1 MAKQDKQ
8 KPEHMLRITNRRA
21 THDYFIE
28 VKVECGVVLVGTEV
42 KSLRAG
48 LGQINDAFAQLRQ
61 GELYLV
67 NSYIDP
73 YTKAAIV
80 YNHEPRRERKL
91 LIHKRER
98 LKLEEEMETKGTTLI
113 PLAMYFKDG
122 KVKVEIGVGRGKQRH
137 DKREAIKRAEVDREI
152 KRAMTIRQ

>member
-1 MAKQDKQ
+1 MPKPEKQ
-8 KPEHMLRITNRRA
+8 KPEHLLRITNRRA

-28 VKVECGVVLVGTEV
+28 TKVECGIVLVGTEV

-48 LGQINDAFAQLRQ
+48 LGQINDAFAQIRG

-73 YTKAAIV
+73 YTRAAIV

-98 LKLEEEMETKGTTLI
+98 IKLDAEMETKGTSLV

-137 DKREAIKRAEVDREI
+137 DKRETIKRKEIEREI
-152 KRAMTIRQ
+152 KRATTVRQ